1 MLFSTIEIIIW
12 FLTFISLI
20 QCITLTDS
28 KMLKHLCFIG
38 INPLWSWCMILV
50 FKFFITVV
58 LQCSVNS
65 CCTAKWSSHTYIH
78 TLFFSYYLPWF
89 FSCIT
94 AFSLLKKEILRF
106 LHLYSS
112 GISAYSFGWVF
123 FFCSVFVWFWYQ
135 KCCNADPIKRVWEC
149 SHLIYF
155 SDESKKCF
163 LISSLNI

>member
-1 MLFSTIEIIIW
+1 MVCPIWPLLGWCIFPLHLLYSVFNHKKMLNFIQCFFPPIEIIIW

-94 AFSLLKKEILRF
+94 AFSLLKK
-106 LHLYSS
+106 
-112 GISAYSFGWVF
+112 
-123 FFCSVFVWFWYQ
+123 
-135 KCCNADPIKRVWEC
+135 KKIKIFTSIFIR
-149 SHLIYF
+149 
-155 SDESKKCF
+155 
-163 LISSLNI
+163 NICL